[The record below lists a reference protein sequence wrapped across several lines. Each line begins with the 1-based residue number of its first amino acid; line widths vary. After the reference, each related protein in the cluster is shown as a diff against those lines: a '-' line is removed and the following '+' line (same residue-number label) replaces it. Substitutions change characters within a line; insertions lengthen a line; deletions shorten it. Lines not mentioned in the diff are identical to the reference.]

1 MLISKIIFLKIKNYY
16 FNIFPSKK
24 YLKNV
29 IFSNIPLIVYLLN
42 LIFNFYFLVFFY
54 QRNNIKTY

>member
-29 IFSNIPLIVYLLN
+29 TFSNIPLIVYLLN